1 MLFCNYSIF
10 ILIYLIIILI
20 LLILILTFISY
31 NIILIENRKEMNA

>member
-10 ILIYLIIILI
+10 ILIYLMIILI

>member
-1 MLFCNYSIF
+1 MLFYNYSIF